1 MSRSKKPS
9 KPRTS
14 GYKPIVQHWGAQ
26 PRDLPLFHAFYH
38 VPVMMLEPTVRLG
51 LAMRAGPLCQVEF
64 AYKEGEDWK
73 PGIESADQMV
83 AAFVER
89 NMKRIWGNYIG
100 GMLDAQKWGWAAAE
114 VVLKQTSGGHVEV
127 AELLHRNAN
136 DVRPIT
142 QNGKVSGVRFFR
154 IEGAEHNRVDLPFPY
169 CLWHPFRPEAG
180 QYFGTSIC
188 KGAFS
193 PFWDKW
199 MDGGALDVRRLF
211 MHKDAYGGVD
221 VSYPEGFTEIPVAP
235 GSLEVRSVPNRDIAR
250 EMAEQVKAGGVTS
263 RPNSYNAQGKEEWT
277 ITRASVPAN
286 PAHILTYPKDLDTEI
301 YRGMEIPDDVLES
314 TDGAGGAWAGKT
326 VPQGA
331 FYTGLE
337 LWLRGLINDIKLQ
350 VMDPLVRMNFGRD
363 VWYEITTKPLALQAT
378 ESQGKD
384 KTPTAPAPQAD
395 PFRMS
400 LEAIGRGLPAEP
412 FVRGAKRARRVRMD
426 ASPKGDSGAKW
437 ITIGGK
443 SKSGGGDH
451 HGGFP
456 VQIDADGNILKGG
469 PKALRGKH
477 VSEVGK
483 HFKEE
488 RAAREASGE
497 DKFADV
503 AGFFDTIKSDRKAA
517 DAEREKSAPGNTRS
531 LKKIVAYQA
540 EKWGM
545 DEDTY
550 AQFMDEAMSEE
561 SDRLREREHVKKRAR
576 ESLGVDAGTLKR
588 IQERGGKAGKGGDY
602 TSVKG
607 IDSVAQELKSL
618 YPHLFA
624 SGDDESDLWDL
635 VIEGKQDPP
644 SQTSREFHDWV
655 DDRLESLMATAG
667 NDYTPDDTD
676 YGEFD
681 RMSLRYR
688 MSKDARGHEH
698 KGKGEGG
705 GQFTS
710 GSGGDSFQL
719 TGKPKQQ
726 GGFQVDKAKAKQRD
740 LFAGR
745 GDAKGQTSFFD
756 DIDPAAKN
764 VKDQGDSATKDE
776 PPAKE
781 PTPEEHHAERLE
793 KAKGIMAKIPA
804 VSVKG
809 LVVQMKGE
817 IDEETA
823 EQLLREIKVEQYVTK
838 MRPINK
844 AAMDRDR
851 DTAVANLPLDKRGG
865 GSLNAQIDRHKRE
878 TAKADKQK
886 QTADRAAK
894 DGLHPLAVAAGVKS
908 AKDAQKKGLTGI
920 IANVEPTRAAMMTAL
935 HDVRTRMHIAPEHI
949 LDRVIKDAIRQ
960 THVNGN
966 AAKGLK
972 QSLDLLENQSQAPNG
987 DPLDLNVREQFA
999 MMAKEMRK
1007 HQDKILAAMRG
1018 SNA

>member
-1 MSRSKKPS
+1 MKRKPN

-51 LAMRAGPLCQVEF
+51 LAMRAGPLCQAEF
-64 AYKEGEDWK
+64 AYKEGDEWK
-73 PGIESADQMV
+73 PGIEAADPMV

-100 GMLDAQKWGWAAAE
+100 GMLDAQKWGWAASE

-142 QNGKVSGVRFFR
+142 QNGKVSGVRFLR
-154 IEGAEHNRVDLPFPY
+154 IEGAQHNRVDLPFPY

-211 MHKDAYGGVD
+211 MHKDAYGGID
-221 VSYPEGFTEIPVAP
+221 ISYPEGYTEIPVTA
-235 GSLEVRSVPNRDIAR
+235 GSLETRSIPNRDIAR

-277 ITRASVPAN
+277 IERASVPAN

-363 VWYEITTKPLALQAT
+363 AWYEITTKPLALQAT

-384 KTPTAPAPQAD
+384 KAPAAPAPQQD

-412 FVRGAKRARRVRMD
+412 FVRGAKKARRVRMD
-426 ASPKGDSGAKW
+426 ASPKPSGAKW

-469 PKALRGKH
+469 PKSLRGKH

-488 RAAREASGE
+488 RAAREQSGE

-503 AGFFDTIKSDRKAA
+503 AGFFDTIKSDRKEAE
-517 DAEREKSAPGNTRS
+517 AEREKSAPGNTRS
-531 LKKIVAYQA
+531 LKKIIAYQA

-545 DEDTY
+545 DEDSY
-550 AQFMDEAMSEE
+550 AQFMDEAMSDEM
-561 SDRLREREHVKKRAR
+561 DRLREREYVKKSLR
-576 ESLGVDAGTLKR
+576 ERLGLDAGDLRRMEKS
-588 IQERGGKAGKGGDY
+588 GGKDRRGGDY
-602 TSVKG
+602 SH
-607 IDSVAQELKSL
+607 LKL
-618 YPHLFA
+618 DQAAEDFAGDYPHLFA
-624 SGDDESDLWDL
+624 SGNAEQDVWDL
-635 VIEGKQDPP
+635 VIEGKQEPP

-655 DDRLESLMATAG
+655 DTRLEELMATAG
-667 NDYTPDDTD
+667 NAYTPDDSD
-676 YGEFD
+676 SGEFD
-681 RMSLRYR
+681 RTDFSLRR
-688 MSKDARGHEH
+688 LSRDASGHEH

-710 GSGGDSFQL
+710 SGGGDSFQL

-726 GGFQVDKAKAKQRD
+726 GGFEVNKAKAKQRD

-764 VKDQGDSATKDE
+764 VKDQGPADRTHFHELQKKHPELLKYAQTFDSIPKSKGGTVKHLN
-776 PPAKE
+776 PRQ
-781 PTPEEHHAERLE
+781 EEVYADLA
-793 KAKGIMAKIPA
+793 KAKSEGKITTEEWNVGLAAIKEMDDNTNRIARAA
-804 VSVKG
+804 VKESR
-809 LVVQMKGE
+809 
-817 IDEETA
+817 
-823 EQLLREIKVEQYVTK
+823 EQG
-838 MRPINK
+838 
-844 AAMDRDR
+844 R
-851 DTAVANLPLDKRGG
+851 DTAVANLPIDNRGS
-865 GSLNAQIDRHKRE
+865 GSLNSQIDRHKKE
-878 TAKADKQK
+878 EATAAKKKRSADFSQAKDDKAEARRLFDIHADAMAERVAAKNGGKKADVLKYLDSMVK
-886 QTADRAAK
+886 WEPNRAREFFEKVDKEQTGK
-894 DGLHPLAVAAGVKS
+894 P
-908 AKDAQKKGLTGI
+908 
-920 IANVEPTRAAMMTAL
+920 
-935 HDVRTRMHIAPEHI
+935 
-949 LDRVIKDAIRQ
+949 
-960 THVNGN
+960 N
-966 AAKGLK
+966 A
-972 QSLDLLENQSQAPNG
+972 
-987 DPLDLNVREQFA
+987 
-999 MMAKEMRK
+999 
-1007 HQDKILAAMRG
+1007 
-1018 SNA
+1018 